1 MVLREDRGR
10 VGSRQPLF
18 FAPDDS
24 QGLFLF
30 GIFVWYIEEI
40 KSITI
45 EPAVPIS
52 QIEEVTPSR
61 SGVVEV

>member
-18 FAPDDS
+18 FAPDVS
-24 QGLFLF
+24 QGLFC
-30 GIFVWYIEEI
+30 VWYIGEI

-52 QIEEVTPSR
+52 QIEKITPSR